1 MKKAILLS
9 LSAMAAATVMAKD
22 VKVTSPDGRLAVVI
36 TDNGGKAAY
45 SVTYDEKP
53 MLTPSA
59 LGLRTNIGD
68 SHRD

>member
-36 TDNGGKAAY
+36 TDNGGKAA
-45 SVTYDEKP
+45 
-53 MLTPSA
+53 
-59 LGLRTNIGD
+59 
-68 SHRD
+68 